1 MSSHK
6 LQSRS
11 TRNQRG
17 FSLVEMMIAITIGFI
32 IVGAIGYLYLG
43 SRQSFRT
50 TDAMSRIQ
58 ENARYALQTM
68 AHDVRMAGYVGCGN
82 LQSGGLKVTT
92 IANGAPTMNATNALL
107 GFDSGAGAA
116 IYGGITRPAGDVI
129 QVFAAFGGGV
139 NLTGNLDPS
148 NANAQVGPGN
158 PYGFKQGDVLTV
170 TNCINADVFKVS
182 NAPGSSGLV
191 TLTYGSGSNSS
202 NRVSG
207 TYGADAFVMKTDQY
221 TYFIGTNPSGGRS
234 LYRASFNDGT
244 VELADNVWNMQVV
257 YGSDTDTNPNA
268 PGYGSADRYDSAGTV
283 PDWTRVVSARISL
296 LMVSADNVLSGAQTY
311 QYFSDAATAR
321 SAVTPAAAAVDRL
334 RLHQV
339 FTTTVGLRNRL
350 P

>member
-1 MSSHK
+1 MSTKPFHPSQHDQPASAAK
-6 LQSRS
+6 SEHAEAPRS
-11 TRNQRG
+11 FDKQPAEGTW
-17 FSLVEMMIAITIGFI
+17 
-32 IVGAIGYLYLG
+32 
-43 SRQSFRT
+43 
-50 TDAMSRIQ
+50 
-58 ENARYALQTM
+58 ARCA
-68 AHDVRMAGYVGCGN
+68 V
-82 LQSGGLKVTT
+82 SG
-92 IANGAPTMNATNALL
+92 
-107 GFDSGAGAA
+107 
-116 IYGGITRPAGDVI
+116 
-129 QVFAAFGGGV
+129 
-139 NLTGNLDPS
+139 
-148 NANAQVGPGN
+148 
-158 PYGFKQGDVLTV
+158 
-170 TNCINADVFKVS
+170 DVFKVS

-244 VELADNVWNMQVV
+244 VELADNVWDMQVV
-257 YGSDTDTNPNA
+257 YG
-268 PGYGSADRYDSAGTV
+268 YDSNGPTIDTADIYYSAGNV

>member
-1 MSSHK
+1 MNSFSIE
-6 LQSRS
+6 LNLR
-11 TRNQRG
+11 QRG

-82 LQSGGLKVTT
+82 VSNTRVTT
-92 IANGAPTMNATNALL
+92 IASAPVPTMNAANAFIGL
-107 GFDSGAGAA
+107 DSGAAA
-116 IYGGITRPAGDVI
+116 ANYGGIARPAGDVI
-129 QVFAAFGGGV
+129 QLFAAFGGGV
-139 NLTGNLDPS
+139 NLSGNLTPS
-148 NANAQVGPGN
+148 NANAQVAGN
-158 PYGFKQGDVLTV
+158 AYGYKQGDVLTV
-170 TNCINADVFKVS
+170 TNCINADVFKVT
-182 NAPGSSGLV
+182 NNPGSSGLV
-191 TLTYGSGSNSS
+191 TLSYGTGSNSS

-207 TYGADAFVMKTDQY
+207 TYGPDAFVMKTDQY
-221 TYFIGTNPSGGRS
+221 TYFIGTNLSGGRS
-234 LYRASFNDGT
+234 LYRSTLNDGT
-244 VELADNVWNMQVV
+244 VELADNVWDMQVV
-257 YGSDTDTNPNA
+257 YGYDTN
-268 PGYGSADRYDSAGTV
+268 GVGTADTYYTAASV
-283 PDWTRVVSARISL
+283 PAWTNVVSARISL

-321 SAVTPAAAAVDRL
+321 SAVTPAAAAADRL

>member
-1 MSSHK
+1 MSTHK
-6 LQSRS
+6 LQSRL
-11 TRNQRG
+11 TRSQQG

-82 LQSGGLKVTT
+82 LQYMAVNT
-92 IANGAPTMNATNALL
+92 IANPPVPAFTSATAVI

-116 IYGGITRPAGDVI
+116 SYGGIARPTGDVI
-129 QVFAAFGGGV
+129 QVMAAFGGGV
-139 NLTGNLDPS
+139 NLTGNLTPS

-170 TNCINADVFKVS
+170 TNCTNADVFKVT
-182 NAPGSSGLV
+182 NVPGSSGTV
-191 TLTYGSGSNSS
+191 TLTYGLGSNTT

-207 TYGADAFVMKTDQY
+207 TYGADAFVMKADQY
-221 TYFIGTNPSGGRS
+221 TYFIGTNLSGGRS
-234 LYRASFNDGT
+234 LYRSTLNDGT
-244 VELADNVWNMQVV
+244 VELADNVWDMQVV
-257 YGSDTDTNPNA
+257 YGYDTN
-268 PGYGSADRYDSAGTV
+268 GVGTADKYYTAASV
-283 PDWTRVVSARISL
+283 PAWTNVVSARISL
-296 LMVSADNVLSGAQTY
+296 LMVSAENVLSGPQTY
-311 QYFSDAATAR
+311 QYFGDTATSL
-321 SAVTPAAAAVDRL
+321 SAITPAAAAVDRL

-350 P
+350 GT

>member
-11 TRNQRG
+11 TCNQRG

-207 TYGADAFVMKTDQY
+207 TYGPDAFVMKTDQY

-234 LYRASFNDGT
+234 LYRSTLNDGT
-244 VELADNVWNMQVV
+244 VELADNVWDMQVV
-257 YGSDTDTNPNA
+257 YG
-268 PGYGSADRYDSAGTV
+268 YDSNGSTIDTADIYYSAGNV

>member
-1 MSSHK
+1 MN
-6 LQSRS
+6 QSNIQTNVRHG
-11 TRNQRG
+11 QRG

-82 LQSGGLKVTT
+82 LQSGSLKVTT
-92 IANGAPTMNATNALL
+92 IANGAPIMNATNAFL

-116 IYGGITRPAGDVI
+116 SYGGIARPAGDVI
-129 QVFAAFGGGV
+129 QLFAAFGGGV
-139 NLTGNLDPS
+139 NLTGNLLPS

-182 NAPGSSGLV
+182 NAPGSSGTV

-207 TYGADAFVMKTDQY
+207 TYGPDAFVMKTDQY

-234 LYRASFNDGT
+234 LYRSTLNDGT
-244 VELADNVWNMQVV
+244 VELADNVWDMQVV
-257 YGSDTDTNPNA
+257 YG
-268 PGYGSADRYDSAGTV
+268 YDSNGSTIDTADIYYSAGNV

-296 LMVSADNVLSGAQTY
+296 LMVSAENVLSGPQTY
-311 QYFSDAATAR
+311 QYFGNIATSL
-321 SAVTPAAAAVDRL
+321 SAITPAAAAVDRL

>member
-1 MSSHK
+1 MNSFSIE
-6 LQSRS
+6 LNLR
-11 TRNQRG
+11 QRG

-82 LQSGGLKVTT
+82 VSNMRVTT
-92 IANGAPTMNATNALL
+92 IANGAPTMNATNALN
-107 GFDSGAGAA
+107 GIDSGTAA
-116 IYGGITRPAGDVI
+116 ANYGGIARPAGDVI

-139 NLTGNLDPS
+139 NLTGNLLPS
-148 NANAQVGPGN
+148 NANAQVAGN

-170 TNCINADVFKVS
+170 TNCINADIFKVT
-182 NAPGSSGLV
+182 NNPGSSGLV

-221 TYFIGTNPSGGRS
+221 TYFIGTNPNGGRS
-234 LYRASFNDGT
+234 LYRSSLNDGP
-244 VELADNVWNMQVV
+244 VELADNVWDMQVV
-257 YGSDTDTNPNA
+257 YGYDTN
-268 PGYGSADRYDSAGTV
+268 GVGTADTYYTAASV
-283 PDWTRVVSARISL
+283 PAWTNVVSARISL

-311 QYFSDAATAR
+311 QYFSDSATAPG
-321 SAVTPAAAAVDRL
+321 AVTPAAAAVDRL